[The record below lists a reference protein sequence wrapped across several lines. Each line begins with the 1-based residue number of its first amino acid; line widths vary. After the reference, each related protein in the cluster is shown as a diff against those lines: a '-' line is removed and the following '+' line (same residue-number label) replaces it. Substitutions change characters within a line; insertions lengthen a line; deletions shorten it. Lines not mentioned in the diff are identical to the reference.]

1 MASRSTWVV
10 VWLLVVNHLV
20 GLIGLQW
27 TPWSEQVAA
36 LTPVSLLVTAGLL
49 IATAC
54 RDRRFWTVFAVVSVA
69 GYLVELAGVHTGV
82 IFGEY
87 AYLDNLGPTL
97 LGVPP
102 MIGLNWWILIY
113 SIHHVVRG
121 LVPGAPAGVRIA
133 LGAALMV
140 GIDLVIEPFAIEYGL
155 WTWFGD
161 AVPVRNYAAW
171 FVVSAVL
178 LAVVDRIVGRT
189 EHSTARLV
197 FGVLL
202 VFFTANAVL

>member
-1 MASRSTWVV
+1 MASRRRWVV

-27 TPWSEQVAA
+27 PRWSEQVAA

-49 IATAC
+49 IATAR
-54 RDRRFWTVFAVVSVA
+54 RDRGFWTVFAVVSVA

-82 IFGEY
+82 VFGEY

-121 LVPGAPAGVRIA
+121 LVPGVPTGVRIA

-140 GIDLVIEPFAIEYGL
+140 VIDLFIEPFAIEFGL
-155 WTWFGD
+155 WTWFD
-161 AVPVRNYAAW
+161 VPVPVQNYAAW

-178 LAVVDRIVGRT
+178 FAAVDRMLGRA

-197 FGVLL
+197 FWVMF
-202 VFFTANAVL
+202 VFFFANRLL